1 MKIELKR
8 LNKAVH
14 FEATNADGNSIIMD
28 GSPSIGGEGLGVR
41 PMQTLMMGLAGCASI
56 DVVVILKKM
65 RQQLDDLKVTV
76 DAQTAKENDVTV
88 FKNIVLNFSLWGDIK
103 EEKAKKA
110 IEMSI
115 DTYCS
120 VGKVIEKSAPIT
132 YTLSLNPES

>member
-8 LNKAVH
+8 LNDAVH
-14 FEATNADGNSIIMD
+14 FEASNGDGNTIIMD
-28 GSPSIGGEGLGVR
+28 GSEKVGGEGKGVR
-41 PMQTLMMGLAGCASI
+41 PMQTLIMALVGCSSI

-76 DAQTAKENDVTV
+76 DADTEKDGDVTT
-88 FKNIVLNFSLWGDIK
+88 FTKIVMNFQLWGDIK
-103 EEKAKKA
+103 EEKARKA

-120 VGKVIEKSAPIT
+120 VGKIVEKTAPIT
-132 YTLSLNPES
+132 YTLTLNPG

>member
-8 LNKAVH
+8 LNDAVH
-14 FEATNADGNSIIMD
+14 FESTNEDGRSIMMD
-28 GSPSIGGEGLGVR
+28 GSPEIGGENMGVR

-65 RQQLDDLKVTV
+65 RQQLDDLKVT
-76 DAQTAKENDVTV
+76 AEAETAKENHITV
-88 FKNIVLNFSLWGDIK
+88 FKNIILHFSLWGDIK

-115 DTYCS
+115 NTYCS
-120 VGKVIEKSAPIT
+120 VGKIIEKTAPIS
-132 YTLSLNPES
+132 YTLALNPK

>member
-1 MKIELKR
+1 MNIELKR

-14 FEATNADGNSIIMD
+14 FEATNEDGNSIIMD
-28 GSPSIGGEGLGVR
+28 GSPAIGGENLGVR

-65 RQQLDDLKVTV
+65 RQQLDDLKVNV
-76 DAQTAKENDVTV
+76 EAETAKENDVTV
-88 FKNIVLNFSLWGDIK
+88 FKNIILHFTLWGEIK

-115 DTYCS
+115 NTYCS
-120 VGKVIEKSAPIT
+120 VGKVIEKSAPIS
-132 YTLSLNPES
+132 YTLSLNPG

>member
-8 LNKAVH
+8 LNNAVH
-14 FEATNADGNSIIMD
+14 FEASNEDGNSIIMD
-28 GSPSIGGEGLGVR
+28 GSPAIGGENLGVR

-65 RQQLDDLKVTV
+65 RQQLDDLNVTV
-76 DAQTAKENDVTV
+76 EADTAKENDVTV
-88 FKNIVLNFSLWGDIK
+88 FKKIVMHFTLWGEVK

-132 YTLSLNPES
+132 YTLALNPK

>member
-8 LNKAVH
+8 LNDAVH

-28 GSPSIGGEGLGVR
+28 GSPAIGGEDKGVR

-65 RQQLDDLKVTV
+65 RQQLDDLKVSV
-76 DAQTAKENDVTV
+76 EAETAKEKDVTT
-88 FKNIVLNFSLWGDIK
+88 FTNIVLHFSLWGNIK

-120 VGKVIEKSAPIT
+120 VGKIIEKTAPIT
-132 YTLSLNPES
+132 YTLALNPE